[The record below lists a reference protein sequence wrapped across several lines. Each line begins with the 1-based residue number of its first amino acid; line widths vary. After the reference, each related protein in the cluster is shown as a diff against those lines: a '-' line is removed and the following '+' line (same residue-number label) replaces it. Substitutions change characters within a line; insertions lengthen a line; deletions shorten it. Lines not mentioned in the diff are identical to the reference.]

1 LKLLKGY
8 HKDEINIRMKKIIYT
23 FAAIVVLLLISFA
36 LEPSFTPK
44 GSLYIYNGTVITLE
58 DEQPKA
64 NAVFVDKGIIV
75 AVGSDPELRLHL
87 KETTQLIDLKG
98 ATLLP
103 GFIDPHTHPVA
114 SSFLHGMID
123 LSGFTHENQNEI
135 WTHLESKIKNY
146 SPGEWILCKGL
157 DVVLVADLEPP
168 HITYLDSISPNNPL
182 LILSLSMHS
191 FWGNSLAFSAV
202 GINKNS
208 PNPTGSSYYGKDA
221 GGNLNGYIS
230 EQAAFQPFRDTVINA
245 MGSAVLKEKCVTILD
260 EYAAN
265 GNTCITSMG
274 ITTNDPDVIRLYQ
287 HLSSQQTSL
296 FNNIL
301 QRLGLLPDRKPTVR
315 NFVFVRDDADHLL
328 PFSPNNGDD
337 YFKMTGV
344 KFWYDGSPYTG
355 SMYLNEPFKSSTV
368 NQEKTHVPTGHS
380 GKALWN
386 NDEIANRIKQYDS
399 VGWQVAIHTQGDR
412 AISETLNAFE
422 KSGIPK
428 NSRHR
433 LEHCLLPSKKD
444 IQRMSKLGVSPSFH
458 INHLWYYG
466 EALEDH
472 IIGRERTDKILPLKA
487 AENNSLIFS
496 LHADQPMFESN
507 PLSLLHTAVNRKT
520 RDGKI
525 VGKSNKISVEQGL
538 KSLTINAAWQI
549 KMENKI
555 GSIKP
560 GKYADFVIIDQNPMM
575 VDPEK
580 IKDIHVL
587 QTIVSGNIIYK
598 KD

>member
-1 LKLLKGY
+1 
-8 HKDEINIRMKKIIYT
+8 MKKIIHS
-23 FAAIVVLLLISFA
+23 FVAIVALLLISFS
-36 LEPSFTPK
+36 LEPSFTPN

-58 DEQPKA
+58 NEQPEA
-64 NAVFVDKGIIV
+64 NAVFVDEGKIV
-75 AVGSDPELRLHL
+75 AVGSDTELRLHL
-87 KETTQLIDLKG
+87 KETTQIIDLKG

-123 LSGFTHENQNEI
+123 LSGFTHDSQKEI
-135 WTHLESKIKNY
+135 WNHLESKINNY
-146 SPGEWILCKGL
+146 SPGEWILCKGF
-157 DVVLVADLEPP
+157 DVVLVEDLVPP

-182 LILSLSMHS
+182 LILSLSGHS
-191 FWGNSLAFSAV
+191 YWGNSLAFSAA
-202 GINKNS
+202 GINKSS
-208 PNPTGSSYYGKDA
+208 PNPSGSSYYGRDA
-221 GGNLNGYIS
+221 GGTLNGYIS
-230 EQAAFQPFRDTVINA
+230 EQAAFQPFRNTVINTI
-245 MGSAVLKEKCVTILD
+245 GSDVLKEKCVIVLD

-265 GNTCITSMG
+265 GNTSITSMG
-274 ITTNDPDVIRLYQ
+274 ITAYDPDVIRLYQ
-287 HLSSQQTSL
+287 HLSSEQTSL
-296 FNNIL
+296 LNKVL
-301 QRLGLLPDRKPTVR
+301 QRLGLLPRRKPTVR

-337 YFKMTGV
+337 FFKMSGV

-355 SMYLNEPFKSSTV
+355 SMYLNEPFKSSSV
-368 NQEKTHVPTGHS
+368 NQEKIHVPLGHS
-380 GKALWN
+380 GKALWK
-386 NDEIANRIKQYDS
+386 NDEISNRIKQYDS
-399 VGWQVAIHTQGDR
+399 VGWQVAVHTQGDR
-412 AISETLNAFE
+412 AISETLDAFE
-422 KSGIPK
+422 KSGISK

-433 LEHCLLPSKKD
+433 LEHCLLPSKKA
-444 IQRMSKLGVSPSFH
+444 IQRMVKLGVSPSFH

-472 IIGRERTDKILPLKA
+472 IIGQERTDKILPLKA

-496 LHADQPMFESN
+496 LHADQPMFESD

-560 GKYADFVIIDQNPMM
+560 GKYADFVIINQNPMM
-575 VDPEK
+575 VDPDK

-587 QTIVSGNIIYK
+587 QTIVNGNIIYK
-598 KD
+598 KN

>member
-1 LKLLKGY
+1 
-8 HKDEINIRMKKIIYT
+8 MKKIIHS
-23 FAAIVVLLLISFA
+23 FVAIVALLLISFA

-64 NAVFVDKGIIV
+64 NAVFVDKGKIV
-75 AVGSDPELRLHL
+75 AVGNDPELRLHL
-87 KETTQLIDLKG
+87 KETTKLIDLKG

-123 LSGFTHENQNEI
+123 LSGFRHENQKEI
-135 WTHLESKIKNY
+135 WTHLESEIKNY
-146 SPGEWILCKGL
+146 APGEWIMCKGL
-157 DVVLVADLEPP
+157 DVVLVDDLEPP

-191 FWGNSLAFSAV
+191 FWGNSLAFNAA

-208 PNPTGSSYYGKDA
+208 PNPSESSFYGKDA
-221 GGNLNGYIS
+221 SGSLNGYIS

-245 MGSAVLKEKCVTILD
+245 MGKVVLKEKCVTVLD

-274 ITTNDPDVIRLYQ
+274 ITTNDPNVIRLYQ
-287 HLSSQQTSL
+287 HLSSQKTSI
-296 FNNIL
+296 FNTIL
-301 QRLGLLPDRKPTVR
+301 QRFGLLPDRRPTVR

-337 YFKMTGV
+337 FFKMSGV

-355 SMYLNEPFKSSTV
+355 SMYLNEPFKSSSV
-368 NQEKTHVPTGHS
+368 NQEKIHVPLGHS
-380 GKALWN
+380 GKALWK

-399 VGWQVAIHTQGDR
+399 VGWQVAVHTQGDR
-412 AISETLNAFE
+412 AISETLDAFE

-433 LEHCLLPSKKD
+433 LEHCLLPSKKA
-444 IQRMSKLGVSPSFH
+444 IQRMVKLGVSPSFH

-472 IIGRERTDKILPLKA
+472 IIGQERTDEILPLKS

-496 LHADQPMFESN
+496 IHADQPMFESN

-520 RDGKI
+520 RYGNLF
-525 VGKSNKISVEQGL
+525 GKSNKIGVEQGL

-560 GKYADFVIIDQNPMM
+560 GKYADFVILDQNPMM

-587 QTIVSGNIIYK
+587 QTIVNGNIVYK

>member
-1 LKLLKGY
+1 
-8 HKDEINIRMKKIIYT
+8 MKKIIHS
-23 FAAIVVLLLISFA
+23 FIAIVALLLISFA
-36 LEPSFTPK
+36 LEPSFTPN

-58 DEQPKA
+58 NEQPEA
-64 NAVFVDKGIIV
+64 NAVFVDEGKIV
-75 AVGSDPELRLHL
+75 AVGSDTELRLHL
-87 KETTQLIDLKG
+87 KETTQIIDLKG

-123 LSGFTHENQNEI
+123 LSGFTHDSQKEI
-135 WTHLESKIKNY
+135 WNHLESKINNY
-146 SPGEWILCKGL
+146 SPGKWILCKGF
-157 DVVLVADLEPP
+157 DVVLVEDLVPP

-182 LILSLSMHS
+182 LILSLSGHS
-191 FWGNSLAFSAV
+191 YWGNSLAFSAA
-202 GINKNS
+202 GINKSS
-208 PNPTGSSYYGKDA
+208 PNPSGSSYYGRDA
-221 GGNLNGYIS
+221 GGTLNGYIS
-230 EQAAFQPFRDTVINA
+230 EQAAFQPFRNTVINTI
-245 MGSAVLKEKCVTILD
+245 GSDVLKEKCVIVLD

-265 GNTCITSMG
+265 GNTSITSMG
-274 ITTNDPDVIRLYQ
+274 ITAYDPDVIRLYQ
-287 HLSSQQTSL
+287 HLSSEQTSL
-296 FNNIL
+296 LNKVL
-301 QRLGLLPDRKPTVR
+301 QRLGLLPRRKPTVR

-337 YFKMTGV
+337 FFKMSGV

-355 SMYLNEPFKSSTV
+355 SMYLNEPFKSSSV
-368 NQEKTHVPTGHS
+368 NQEKIHVPLGHS
-380 GKALWN
+380 GKALWK
-386 NDEIANRIKQYDS
+386 NDEISNRIKQYDS
-399 VGWQVAIHTQGDR
+399 VGWQVAVHTQGDR
-412 AISETLNAFE
+412 AISETLDAFE

-433 LEHCLLPSKKD
+433 LEHCLLPSKKA
-444 IQRMSKLGVSPSFH
+444 IQRMVKLGVSPSFH

-472 IIGRERTDKILPLKA
+472 IIGQERTDEILPLKS

-496 LHADQPMFESN
+496 IHADQPMFESN

-520 RDGKI
+520 RYGNLF
-525 VGKSNKISVEQGL
+525 GKSNKIGVEQGL

-560 GKYADFVIIDQNPMM
+560 GKYADFVILDQNPMM

-587 QTIVSGNIIYK
+587 QTIVNGNIVYK

>member
-1 LKLLKGY
+1 
-8 HKDEINIRMKKIIYT
+8 MKKIIHS
-23 FAAIVVLLLISFA
+23 FVAIVALLLISFS
-36 LEPSFTPK
+36 LEPSFTPN

-58 DEQPKA
+58 NEQPEA
-64 NAVFVDKGIIV
+64 NAVFVDEGKIV

-87 KETTQLIDLKG
+87 KETTQIIDLKG

-123 LSGFTHENQNEI
+123 LSGFTHDSQKEI
-135 WTHLESKIKNY
+135 WNHLESKINNY
-146 SPGEWILCKGL
+146 SPGKWILCKGF
-157 DVVLVADLEPP
+157 DVVLVEDLVPP

-182 LILSLSMHS
+182 LILSLSGHS
-191 FWGNSLAFSAV
+191 YWGNSLAFSAA
-202 GINKNS
+202 GINKSS
-208 PNPTGSSYYGKDA
+208 PNPSGSSYYGRDA
-221 GGNLNGYIS
+221 GGTLNGYIS
-230 EQAAFQPFRDTVINA
+230 EQAAFQPFRNTVINTI
-245 MGSAVLKEKCVTILD
+245 GSDVLKEKCVIVLD

-265 GNTCITSMG
+265 GNTSITSMG
-274 ITTNDPDVIRLYQ
+274 ITAYDPDVIRLYQ
-287 HLSSQQTSL
+287 HLSSEQTSL
-296 FNNIL
+296 LNKVL
-301 QRLGLLPDRKPTVR
+301 QRLGLLPRRKPTVR

-337 YFKMTGV
+337 FFKMSGV

-355 SMYLNEPFKSSTV
+355 SMYLNEPFKSSSV
-368 NQEKTHVPTGHS
+368 NQEKIHVPLGHS
-380 GKALWN
+380 GKALWK
-386 NDEIANRIKQYDS
+386 NDEISNRIKQYDS
-399 VGWQVAIHTQGDR
+399 VGWQVAVHTQGDR
-412 AISETLNAFE
+412 AISETLDAFE

-433 LEHCLLPSKKD
+433 LEHCLLPSKKA
-444 IQRMSKLGVSPSFH
+444 IQRMVKLGVSPSFH

-472 IIGRERTDKILPLKA
+472 IIGQERTDEILPLKS

-496 LHADQPMFESN
+496 IHADQPMFESN

-520 RDGKI
+520 RYGNLF
-525 VGKSNKISVEQGL
+525 GKSNKIGVEQGL

-560 GKYADFVIIDQNPMM
+560 GKYADFVILDQNPMM

-587 QTIVSGNIIYK
+587 QTIVNGNIVYK

>member
-1 LKLLKGY
+1 
-8 HKDEINIRMKKIIYT
+8 MKKIVYILLAT
-23 FAAIVVLLLISFA
+23 VALLLISFA

-64 NAVFVDKGIIV
+64 NAVFVDKGKIV

-135 WTHLESKIKNY
+135 WTHLESNIKNY
-146 SPGEWILCKGL
+146 APGEWILCKGL
-157 DVVLVADLEPP
+157 DVVLVDDLEPP

-191 FWGNSLAFSAV
+191 FWGNSLAFSAA
-202 GINKNS
+202 GINKNF

-221 GGNLNGYIS
+221 GENLNGYIS

-245 MGSAVLKEKCVTILD
+245 MGSAVLKEKCVTVLD

-287 HLSSQQTSL
+287 HLSSEQTSL
-296 FNNIL
+296 FNKIL
-301 QRLGLLPDRKPTVR
+301 QRLGFLPDRKPTVR

-328 PFSPNNGDD
+328 PFTPNNGDD

-368 NQEKTHVPTGHS
+368 NQEKIHVPAGHS

-386 NDEIANRIKQYDS
+386 NDEIANRIKRYDS

-412 AISETLNAFE
+412 AISETLDAFE

-466 EALEDH
+466 EALEDY

-496 LHADQPMFESN
+496 LHADQPMFESD
-507 PLSLLHTAVNRKT
+507 PLSLLHTSVNRKT

-587 QTIVSGNIIYK
+587 QTIVNGNIIYK

>member
-1 LKLLKGY
+1 
-8 HKDEINIRMKKIIYT
+8 MKKIIYT
-23 FAAIVVLLLISFA
+23 LTATVVLLLISFA

-64 NAVFVDKGIIV
+64 NAVFVDKGKIV

-98 ATLLP
+98 AALLP

-123 LSGFTHENQNEI
+123 LSGFTHKNQKEI

-191 FWGNSLAFSAV
+191 FWGNSLAFTAA
-202 GINKNS
+202 GINKTS

-221 GGNLNGYIS
+221 DENLNGYIS
-230 EQAAFQPFRDTVINA
+230 EQAAFRPFRDTVINA
-245 MGSAVLKEKCVTILD
+245 MGSAVLKEKCITVLD

-287 HLSSQQTSL
+287 HLSSQQISL
-296 FNNIL
+296 FNKVL

-315 NFVFVRDDADHLL
+315 NFVFVRDDADYLL
-328 PFSPNNGDD
+328 PKSSNNGDNF
-337 YFKMTGV
+337 FKMMGV

-355 SMYLNEPFKSSTV
+355 SMYLNEPFKLSAV
-368 NQEKTHVPTGHS
+368 NQEKIHVPSGYS

-386 NDEIANRIKQYDS
+386 KDEIANRIQQYDS
-399 VGWQVAIHTQGDR
+399 AGWQVAVHTQGDR
-412 AISETLNAFE
+412 AISETLDAFE
-422 KSGIPK
+422 KSGISK

-433 LEHCLLPSKKD
+433 LEHCLLPSKNA
-444 IQRMSKLGVSPSFH
+444 IQRMAKLGVSPSFH

-466 EALEDH
+466 DALEDH
-472 IIGRERTDKILPLKA
+472 IIGRERTDKILPLKVA
-487 AENNSLIFS
+487 ANNSLIFS
-496 LHADQPMFESN
+496 LHADQPMFESD

-520 RDGKI
+520 RDGER

-549 KMENKI
+549 KMENRI

-560 GKYADFVIIDQNPMM
+560 GKYADFVILDQNPML

-580 IKDIHVL
+580 IKDINVL
-587 QTIVSGNIIYK
+587 QTIVNGNTIYK
-598 KD
+598 KN

>member
-1 LKLLKGY
+1 
-8 HKDEINIRMKKIIYT
+8 MKKIIHS
-23 FAAIVVLLLISFA
+23 FVAIVALLLISFS
-36 LEPSFTPK
+36 LEPSFTPN

-58 DEQPKA
+58 NEQPEA
-64 NAVFVDKGIIV
+64 NAVFVDEGKIV

-87 KETTQLIDLKG
+87 KETTQIIDLKG

-123 LSGFTHENQNEI
+123 LSGFTHDSQKEI
-135 WTHLESKIKNY
+135 WNHLESKINNY
-146 SPGEWILCKGL
+146 SPGEWILCKGF
-157 DVVLVADLEPP
+157 DVVLVEDLVPP

-182 LILSLSMHS
+182 LILSLSGHS
-191 FWGNSLAFSAV
+191 YWGNSLAFSAA
-202 GINKNS
+202 GINKSS
-208 PNPTGSSYYGKDA
+208 PNPSGSSYYGRDA
-221 GGNLNGYIS
+221 GGTLNGYIS
-230 EQAAFQPFRDTVINA
+230 EQAAFQPFRNTVINTI
-245 MGSAVLKEKCVTILD
+245 GSDVLKEKCVIVLD

-265 GNTCITSMG
+265 GNTSITSMG
-274 ITTNDPDVIRLYQ
+274 ITAYDPDVIRLYQ
-287 HLSSQQTSL
+287 HLSSEQTSL
-296 FNNIL
+296 LNKVL
-301 QRLGLLPDRKPTVR
+301 QRLGLLPRRKPTVR

-337 YFKMTGV
+337 FFKMSGV

-355 SMYLNEPFKSSTV
+355 SMYLNEPFKSSSV
-368 NQEKTHVPTGHS
+368 NQEKIHVPLGHS
-380 GKALWN
+380 GKALWK
-386 NDEIANRIKQYDS
+386 NDEISNRIKQYDS
-399 VGWQVAIHTQGDR
+399 VGWQVAVHTQGDR
-412 AISETLNAFE
+412 AISETLDAFE
-422 KSGIPK
+422 KSGISK

-433 LEHCLLPSKKD
+433 LEHCLLPSKKA
-444 IQRMSKLGVSPSFH
+444 IQRMVKLGVSPSFH

-472 IIGRERTDKILPLKA
+472 IIGQERTDEILPLKS

-496 LHADQPMFESN
+496 IHADQPMFESN

-520 RDGKI
+520 RYGNLF
-525 VGKSNKISVEQGL
+525 GKSNKIGVEQGL

-560 GKYADFVIIDQNPMM
+560 GKYADFVILDQNPMM

-587 QTIVSGNIIYK
+587 QTIVNGNIVYK

>member
-1 LKLLKGY
+1 
-8 HKDEINIRMKKIIYT
+8 MKKIIYT
-23 FAAIVVLLLISFA
+23 LTATVVLLLISFA

-64 NAVFVDKGIIV
+64 NAVFVDKGKIV

-98 ATLLP
+98 AALLP

-123 LSGFTHENQNEI
+123 LSGFTHKNQKEI
-135 WTHLESKIKNY
+135 WTHLESKLKNY

-191 FWGNSLAFSAV
+191 FWGNSLAFSAA

-208 PNPTGSSYYGKDA
+208 PNPTRSSYYGKDA
-221 GGNLNGYIS
+221 DENLNGYIS
-230 EQAAFQPFRDTVINA
+230 EQAAFRPFRDTVINA
-245 MGSAVLKEKCVTILD
+245 MGSAVLKEKCVTVLD

-274 ITTNDPDVIRLYQ
+274 ITANGPDVIRLYE

-296 FNNIL
+296 FNKIL
-301 QRLGLLPDRKPTVR
+301 QRLGLLPNRKPTVR

-328 PFSPNNGDD
+328 PESSNNGDD
-337 YFKMTGV
+337 FFKITDV
-344 KFWYDGSPYTG
+344 KFWMDGSPYTG
-355 SMYLNEPFKSSTV
+355 SMFLNAPFKLSEV
-368 NQEKTHVPTGHS
+368 NQKKIHVPEGYS
-380 GKALWN
+380 GKALLN
-386 NDEIANRIKQYDS
+386 YSELSQRIQDYEIN
-399 VGWQVAIHTQGDR
+399 GWQVAVHTQGDQ
-412 AISETLNAFE
+412 AIEKTLNVFE
-422 KSGIPK
+422 SANISN

-433 LEHCLLPSKKD
+433 LEHCLLPDTNSLE
-444 IQRMSKLGVSPSFH
+444 RMANLGVLPSFH

-466 EALEDH
+466 EALENH
-472 IIGRERTDKILPLKA
+472 IIGKKRTEQILPLKK
-487 AENNSLIFS
+487 AENASLKYS
-496 LHADQPMFESN
+496 LHADQPMFKSK
-507 PLSLLHTAVNRKT
+507 PLSLLHTAVNRRT
-520 RDGKI
+520 RDGRIINTK
-525 VGKSNKISVEQGL
+525 NKISVMSGL
-538 KSLTINAAWQI
+538 KALTINAAWQI
-549 KMENKI
+549 KMEDKI
-555 GSIKP
+555 GSIAP
-560 GKYADFVIIDQNPMM
+560 GKYADFVIIDQNPLTI
-575 VDPEK
+575 DSTK
-580 IKDIHVL
+580 IKDIQVL
-587 QTIVSGNIIYK
+587 QTIVNGNTIYK
-598 KD
+598 KYSTILNH

>member
-1 LKLLKGY
+1 
-8 HKDEINIRMKKIIYT
+8 MKKIIYT
-23 FAAIVVLLLISFA
+23 FVAIVVLLLISFT
-36 LEPSFTPK
+36 LEPSFAPR

-64 NAVFVDKGIIV
+64 NAIFVDKGKIV

-87 KETTQLIDLKG
+87 KETTKLIDLQG

-103 GFIDPHTHPVA
+103 GFIDPHTHPIA

-123 LSGFTHENQNEI
+123 LSGFRHENQKEI
-135 WTHLESKIKNY
+135 WTHLESKIKKF
-146 SPGEWILCKGL
+146 SPGEWIMCKGL
-157 DVVLVADLEPP
+157 DVVLVDDLEPP

-191 FWGNSLAFSAV
+191 FWGNSLAFNAA
-202 GINKNS
+202 GINKNF
-208 PNPTGSSYYGKDA
+208 PNPSESSFYGKDA
-221 GGNLNGYIS
+221 SGNLNGYIS
-230 EQAAFQPFRDTVINA
+230 EQAAFQPFRETVINA
-245 MGSAVLKEKCVTILD
+245 MGNDVLKEKCVTVLD

-274 ITTNDPDVIRLYQ
+274 ITTNDPNVIRLYQ
-287 HLSSQQTSL
+287 HLSSEQTSL
-296 FNNIL
+296 LNKVL
-301 QRLGLLPDRKPTVR
+301 QRLGLLPDRKPTIR

-328 PFSPNNGDD
+328 PFSADNGDD
-337 YFKMTGV
+337 YFKMAGV

-368 NQEKTHVPTGHS
+368 NQKKIHVPSGYS

-386 NDEIANRIKQYDS
+386 NDDIANRIKKYDS
-399 VGWQVAIHTQGDR
+399 VGWQVAIHTQGDK
-412 AISETLNAFE
+412 AISETLDAFE
-422 KSGIPK
+422 KSGIPY

-433 LEHCLLPSKKD
+433 LEHCLLPSKTD
-444 IQRMSKLGVSPSFH
+444 IQRMATLGVSPSFH

-472 IIGRERTDKILPLKA
+472 IIGRERAEKVLPLKT
-487 AENNSLIFS
+487 AENHSLVFS

-520 RDGKI
+520 RDGKLI
-525 VGKSNKISVEQGL
+525 GQSNKISVEQGL

-549 KMENKI
+549 DMETKI

-580 IKDIHVL
+580 IRDISVL

>member
-1 LKLLKGY
+1 
-8 HKDEINIRMKKIIYT
+8 MKKIIHS
-23 FAAIVVLLLISFA
+23 FVAIVALLLISFA

-58 DEQPKA
+58 NEQPEA
-64 NAVFVDKGIIV
+64 NAVFVDEGKIV

-87 KETTQLIDLKG
+87 KETTQIIDLKG

-123 LSGFTHENQNEI
+123 LSGFTHDSQKEI
-135 WTHLESKIKNY
+135 WNHLESKINNY
-146 SPGEWILCKGL
+146 SPGKWILCKGF
-157 DVVLVADLEPP
+157 DVVLVEDLVPP

-182 LILSLSMHS
+182 LILSLSGHS
-191 FWGNSLAFSAV
+191 YWGNSLAFSAA
-202 GINKNS
+202 GINKSS
-208 PNPTGSSYYGKDA
+208 PNPSGSSYYGRDA
-221 GGNLNGYIS
+221 GGTLNGYIS
-230 EQAAFQPFRDTVINA
+230 EQAAFQPFRNTVINTI
-245 MGSAVLKEKCVTILD
+245 GSDVLKEKCVIVLD

-265 GNTCITSMG
+265 GNTSITSMG
-274 ITTNDPDVIRLYQ
+274 ITAYDPDVIRLYQ
-287 HLSSQQTSL
+287 HLSSEQTSL
-296 FNNIL
+296 LNKVL
-301 QRLGLLPDRKPTVR
+301 QRLGLLPRRKPTVR

-337 YFKMTGV
+337 FFKMSGV

-355 SMYLNEPFKSSTV
+355 SMYLNEPFKSSSV
-368 NQEKTHVPTGHS
+368 NQEKIHVPLGHS
-380 GKALWN
+380 GKALWK
-386 NDEIANRIKQYDS
+386 NDEISNRIKQYDS
-399 VGWQVAIHTQGDR
+399 VGWQVAVHTQGDR
-412 AISETLNAFE
+412 AISETLDAFE
-422 KSGIPK
+422 KSGISK

-433 LEHCLLPSKKD
+433 LEHCLLPSKKA
-444 IQRMSKLGVSPSFH
+444 IQRMVKLGVSPSFH

-472 IIGRERTDKILPLKA
+472 IIGQERTDEILPLKS

-496 LHADQPMFESN
+496 IHADQPMFESN

-520 RDGKI
+520 RYGNLF
-525 VGKSNKISVEQGL
+525 GKSNKIGVEQGL

-560 GKYADFVIIDQNPMM
+560 GKYADFVILDQNPMM

-587 QTIVSGNIIYK
+587 QTIVNGNIVYK

>member
-1 LKLLKGY
+1 
-8 HKDEINIRMKKIIYT
+8 MKKIIHS
-23 FAAIVVLLLISFA
+23 FIAIVALLLISFA
-36 LEPSFTPK
+36 LEPSFTPN

-58 DEQPKA
+58 NEQPEA
-64 NAVFVDKGIIV
+64 NAVFVDEGKIV
-75 AVGSDPELRLHL
+75 AVGSDTELRLHL
-87 KETTQLIDLKG
+87 KETTQIIDLKG

-123 LSGFTHENQNEI
+123 LNGFTHENQKEI

-146 SPGEWILCKGL
+146 APGEWILCKGL
-157 DVVLVADLEPP
+157 DIVLVDDLEPP

-182 LILSLSMHS
+182 LIASLSMHS
-191 FWGNSLAFSAV
+191 FWGNSLAFSAA
-202 GINKNS
+202 GIHHKS
-208 PNPTGSSYYGKDA
+208 PNPSRSSFYGKDD
-221 GGNLNGYIS
+221 GGKLNGYIS
-230 EQAAFQPFRDTVINA
+230 EQAAFQPFKDAVINA
-245 MGSAVLKEKCVTILD
+245 MGNTVLKEKCVTVLD

-265 GNTCITSMG
+265 GNTSITSMG
-274 ITTNDPDVIRLYQ
+274 ITTNDPNVIRLYQ
-287 HLSSQQTSL
+287 HLSSEQSSL
-296 FNNIL
+296 LNKFF

-328 PFSPNNGDD
+328 AFSPKNGDD
-337 YFKMTGV
+337 YFNISGV

-355 SMYLNEPFKSSTV
+355 SMYLNEPFKTSSV
-368 NQEKTHVPTGHS
+368 NQEKIHVPLGHS

-399 VGWQVAIHTQGDR
+399 AGWQVAVHTQGDR
-412 AISETLNAFE
+412 AITEILDAFD
-422 KSGIPK
+422 KSGISK

-433 LEHCLLPSKKD
+433 LEHCLLPSKKAM
-444 IQRMSKLGVSPSFH
+444 QRMAKLGVSPSFH

-472 IIGRERTDKILPLKA
+472 IIGRERTEKILPLKV

-496 LHADQPMFESN
+496 LHADQPMFESD

-520 RDGKI
+520 RYGKS

-587 QTIVSGNIIYK
+587 QTIVNGNIVYK

>member
-1 LKLLKGY
+1 
-8 HKDEINIRMKKIIYT
+8 MKKIIHS
-23 FAAIVVLLLISFA
+23 FVAIVALLLISFA

-64 NAVFVDKGIIV
+64 NAVFVDKGKIV
-75 AVGSDPELRLHL
+75 AVGNDPELRLHL
-87 KETTQLIDLKG
+87 KETTKLIDLKG

-114 SSFLHGMID
+114 SSFLHEMID
-123 LSGFTHENQNEI
+123 LSGFRHENQKEI
-135 WTHLESKIKNY
+135 WTHLESEIKNY
-146 SPGEWILCKGL
+146 APGEWIMCKGL
-157 DVVLVADLEPP
+157 DVVLVDDLEPP

-191 FWGNSLAFSAV
+191 FWGNSLAFNAA

-208 PNPTGSSYYGKDA
+208 PNPSESSFYGKDA
-221 GGNLNGYIS
+221 SGSLNGYIS

-245 MGSAVLKEKCVTILD
+245 MGKVVLKEKCVTVLD

-274 ITTNDPDVIRLYQ
+274 ITTNDPNVIRLYQ
-287 HLSSQQTSL
+287 HLSSEQTSL
-296 FNNIL
+296 LNKVL
-301 QRLGLLPDRKPTVR
+301 QRLGLLPRRKPTVR
-315 NFVFVRDDADHLL
+315 NFVFVRDDADYLL

-337 YFKMTGV
+337 FFKMAGV

-355 SMYLNEPFKSSTV
+355 SMYLNEPFKSSSV
-368 NQEKTHVPTGHS
+368 NQEKIHVPLGHS
-380 GKALWN
+380 GKALWK

-399 VGWQVAIHTQGDR
+399 VGWQVAVHTQGDR
-412 AISETLNAFE
+412 AISETLDAFE

-433 LEHCLLPSKKD
+433 LEHCLLPSKKA
-444 IQRMSKLGVSPSFH
+444 IQRMVKLGVSPSFH

-466 EALEDH
+466 EALENH

-496 LHADQPMFESN
+496 LHADQPMFESD

-520 RDGKI
+520 RYGNLF
-525 VGKSNKISVEQGL
+525 GKSNKIGVEQGL

-560 GKYADFVIIDQNPMM
+560 GKYADFVILDQNPMV

-587 QTIVSGNIIYK
+587 QTIVNGNIVYK

>member
-1 LKLLKGY
+1 
-8 HKDEINIRMKKIIYT
+8 MKKIIHS
-23 FAAIVVLLLISFA
+23 FVAIVVLLLISFA

-58 DEQPKA
+58 NEQPEA
-64 NAVFVDKGIIV
+64 NAVFVDEGKIV

-87 KETTQLIDLKG
+87 KETTQIIDLKG

-123 LSGFTHENQNEI
+123 LSGFTHDSQKEI
-135 WTHLESKIKNY
+135 WNHLESKINNY
-146 SPGEWILCKGL
+146 SPGKWILCKGF
-157 DVVLVADLEPP
+157 DVVLVEDLVPP

-182 LILSLSMHS
+182 LILSLSGHS
-191 FWGNSLAFSAV
+191 YWGNSLAFSAA
-202 GINKNS
+202 GINKSS
-208 PNPTGSSYYGKDA
+208 PNPSGSSYYGRDA
-221 GGNLNGYIS
+221 GGTLNGYIS
-230 EQAAFQPFRDTVINA
+230 EQAAFQPFRNTVINTI
-245 MGSAVLKEKCVTILD
+245 GSDVLKEKCVIVLD

-265 GNTCITSMG
+265 GNTSITSMG
-274 ITTNDPDVIRLYQ
+274 ITAYDPDVIRLYQ
-287 HLSSQQTSL
+287 HLSSEQTSL
-296 FNNIL
+296 LNKVL
-301 QRLGLLPDRKPTVR
+301 QRLGLLPRRKPTVR

-337 YFKMTGV
+337 FFKMSGV

-355 SMYLNEPFKSSTV
+355 SMYLNEPFKSSSV
-368 NQEKTHVPTGHS
+368 NQEKIHVPLGHS
-380 GKALWN
+380 GKALWK
-386 NDEIANRIKQYDS
+386 NDEISNRIKQYDS
-399 VGWQVAIHTQGDR
+399 VGWQVAVHTQGDR
-412 AISETLNAFE
+412 AISETLDAFE

-433 LEHCLLPSKKD
+433 LEHCLLPSKKA
-444 IQRMSKLGVSPSFH
+444 IQRMVKLGVSPSFH

-472 IIGRERTDKILPLKA
+472 IIGQERTDEILPLKS

-496 LHADQPMFESN
+496 IHADQPMFESN

-520 RDGKI
+520 RYGNLF
-525 VGKSNKISVEQGL
+525 GKSNKIGVEQGL

-560 GKYADFVIIDQNPMM
+560 GKYADFVILDQNPMM

-587 QTIVSGNIIYK
+587 QTIVNGNIVYK